1 MKTPDPR
8 APRLPVEPIAAQPA
22 RGGALLRLR
31 GLVRKESL
39 QIVRDPS
46 SISIAF
52 ALPAIL
58 LLLFGYG
65 VSLDAKHVPVALVIE
80 NPTRATS
87 SFADSLINSPYFAPI
102 VLRDRRPAAQ
112 ALLAGTV
119 DAMVVLRANF
129 DRQIFSAQ
137 GAPIQVI
144 VNGTDANTGRIVSG
158 YVDGAWQKWLGQYAM
173 ASGLELTAPVVAEQR
188 VWFNPEVRSRN
199 FLVPGLI
206 AIIMTLI
213 GALLTALVVAREW
226 ERGTMEALI
235 VTPVRIGEVLL
246 GKLIPYF
253 VLGMG
258 GMMLSTAMAIFVFN
272 VPFRGSLLVL
282 LGVSALFMLASL
294 GMGLLI
300 STVAKNQ
307 FVAGQIAI
315 IIAFL
320 PAFILSGFIFD
331 IASMP
336 RVVQWITQIIPARY
350 FVASLQTLFLTGT
363 VWPIV
368 LPNAAALIVM
378 AVIFLGITRRKTRKS
393 LE

>member
-1 MKTPDPR
+1 MKTLDPR
-8 APRLPVEPIAAQPA
+8 APRPEEAIAAQPA

-80 NPTRATS
+80 NPTSATS

-102 VLRDRRPAAQ
+102 VLRDRRPATQ

-144 VNGTDANTGRIVSG
+144 VDGTDANTGRIVSG
-158 YVDGAWQKWLGQYAM
+158 YVDGAWQKWLEQYAI
-173 ASGLELTAPVVAEQR
+173 ASGLELTAPVIAEQR
-188 VWFNPEVRSRN
+188 VWFNPEMRSRN

-235 VTPVRIGEVLL
+235 VTPVRIGELLL

-258 GMMLSTAMAIFVFN
+258 GMMLSTAMAIFVFD
-272 VPFRGSLLVL
+272 VPFRGSFLVL
-282 LGVSALFMLASL
+282 LGISALFMLASL

-315 IIAFL
+315 IVAFL

-336 RVVQWITQIIPARY
+336 RVVQWITHVIPARY

-363 VWPIV
+363 IWPIV
-368 LPNAAALIVM
+368 LPNAAALILM
-378 AVIFLGITRRKTRKS
+378 AVIFLSLTRHKTRKS

>member
-1 MKTPDPR
+1 MKTADPR
-8 APRLPVEPIAAQPA
+8 APRLPAEPIAAQPA

-65 VSLDAKHVPVALVIE
+65 VSLDAKRVPVALVIE
-80 NPTRATS
+80 NPTSATS

-102 VLRDRRPAAQ
+102 VLRDPRPATQ

-158 YVDGAWQKWLGQYAM
+158 YVDGAWQKWLAQYAM
-173 ASGLELTAPVVAEQR
+173 ARGLELTAPVVAEQR

-235 VTPVRIGEVLL
+235 VTPVRIAEVLL

-258 GMMLSTAMAIFVFN
+258 GMMLSTAMAIFVFD
-272 VPFRGSLLVL
+272 VPFRGSFLVL
-282 LGVSALFMLASL
+282 LGVSGLFMLASL

-378 AVIFLGITRRKTRKS
+378 AVIFLGLTRRKTRKS